1 MATNAELI
9 AAKKRNK
16 NFYTSTNSKTGETF
30 WSSISQDRADYF
42 AGNTADNDMSSTDT
56 SYDNYYD
63 RILQANQNSAREQM
77 AFQAEMSN
85 TSHQREVKD
94 LLAAG
99 LNPILSANG
108 GASTPSGSYAAVD
121 SSMLNAKA
129 NAKLQNQLAD
139 KANQTSQF
147 NNYVTQQNQKAM
159 NKYSVDK
166 GAEVNKYIAKLN
178 AATSL
183 EQSAI
188 AAQASMY
195 GANAAASAS
204 MYGANVAA
212 SASRYASDTSI
223 TDSREQRTYDENHP
237 SNAWQSGSS
246 LLQKLIKYQVKNGIT
261 EYKNNRYRNGGSAW

>member
-1 MATNAELI
+1 MATAKELA

-16 NFYTSTNSKTGETF
+16 NFYTSTNAKTGETF

-42 AGNTADNDMSSTDT
+42 AGNLESNDMDSQDT
-56 SYDNYYD
+56 AYDNYYD
-63 RILQANQNSAREQM
+63 RILSANQNSAREQM
-77 AFQAEMSN
+77 NFQAEMSN
-85 TSHQREVKD
+85 TAHQREVKD

-108 GASTPSGSYAAVD
+108 GASTPSGAYAAVD

-166 GAEVNKYIAKLN
+166 GNATNLQIARIN
-178 AATSL
+178 AKTSL
-183 EQSAI
+183 EQAAI
-188 AAQASMY
+188 GAQASMYAANSAAQASMY
-195 GANAAASAS
+195 GANQAAAAS
-204 MYGANVAA
+204 MYG
-212 SASRYASDTSI
+212 SDTSAKI
-223 TDSREQRTYDENHP
+223 NTQTLNWKELHP
-237 SNAWQSGSS
+237 DNPYQIGSTLYNQSKKSGK
-246 LLQKLIKYQVKNGIT
+246 LKTALQHFKYIL
-261 EYKNNRYRNGGSAW
+261 NRNTGRD